1 MVRVDRLE
9 SSDHTQGSLVSPR
22 HGAGFIPVILV
33 SQWPLAART
42 VRGRAQTESSRKYG
56 GTSDRILERIGG
68 SSRYHRPRGSLDT
81 SCYGSSNAWERSSKP
96 RPISASNRNPGC
108 SHGRSY
114 LAAM

>member
-1 MVRVDRLE
+1 MVRFDRLE
-9 SSDHTQGSLVSPR
+9 SSDHTQGSVVSSR
-22 HGAGFIPVILV
+22 HGAGFIPAILV

-42 VRGRAQTESSRKYG
+42 VRGCAQTESSRKHG
-56 GTSDRILERIGG
+56 GTSDRTLERIGG

-81 SCYGSSNAWERSSKP
+81 SCFDSSDAWERSSKS
-96 RPISASNRNPGC
+96 RRISTSDRNPRC